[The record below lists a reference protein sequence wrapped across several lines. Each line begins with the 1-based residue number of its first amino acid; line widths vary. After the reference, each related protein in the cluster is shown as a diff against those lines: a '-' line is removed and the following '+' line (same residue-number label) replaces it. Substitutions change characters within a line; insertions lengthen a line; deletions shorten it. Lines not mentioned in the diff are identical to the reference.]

1 MFDGSSPEI
10 ADLAALDAAG
20 LVDAAAGWSR
30 AENAACAR
38 KLAVLAEIFTRRT
51 GLAADERDD
60 WWLDPE
66 AALSAE
72 LAAALNVGR
81 GLALAQTHRGL
92 ALRARLPQVAALF
105 EAGLISDL
113 LVRAIVYRTALIT
126 DPDAMAAVDAELA
139 ARVRHWGALSI
150 NKTEDAIDALVER
163 HDPAALREARA
174 AVSERTV
181 EFGSPADPAGITS
194 MYARLYGP
202 DAAFVEAQVEEMVHS
217 VCEADPRTLADRRA
231 DALTALAARTELA
244 CACGQADCPAAGRPA
259 PAKNAVVHVIADPAT
274 LTAAQA
280 GEPNHTPPPAHP
292 DDPDVSAQPGDPGD
306 TVEPAA
312 ESVDPGADTVE
323 PAAPGSESVEPGAES
338 VAPAA
343 PTDRDEPAAAS
354 HTDVP
359 AAFLPAPA
367 RPIDPWTGGEPAI
380 GQPVIAPADPAAGL
394 PPIIPLAQCQP
405 GIALPVINASNLKVG
420 APSATPVPRPPCPAP
435 PAFVIGG
442 GILPAPLLAGV
453 LERAT
458 IREVRHPGI
467 DAPPEPRYTPSRALA
482 DFVRCRDLTCRWP
495 GCDKPAFDCD
505 LDHTVPYPVG
515 PTHASNMKCYCRF
528 HHLLKTF
535 YCGMGGWRERQLP
548 DGTLILTAPTGHT
561 YTTHP
566 GSIML
571 FPSLCASTGELW
583 PPGHEPTVEP
593 SANRG
598 AMMPKRRRTRE
609 CNRRRAIE
617 AERRLN
623 DDHVAER
630 NRPPPF

>member
-1 MFDGSSPEI
+1 MFDGVLPEI

-51 GLAADERDD
+51 GLPADERDG
-60 WWLDPE
+60 WWIDPE

-72 LAAALNVGR
+72 LAAALDVGR

-92 ALRARLPQVAALF
+92 ALRERLPQVAALF

-126 DPDAMAAVDAELA
+126 DPEAMAAVDAELA
-139 ARVRHWGALSI
+139 SRVRRWGALSI
-150 NKTEDAIDALVER
+150 TKTEDAIDALVER
-163 HDPAALREARA
+163 HDPGALRRARA

-194 MYARLYGP
+194 MWARLYAP
-202 DAAFVEAQVEEMVHS
+202 DAAFIEAQVEEMVRS
-217 VCEADPRTLADRRA
+217 VCEADPRTLADKRS

-244 CACGQADCPAAGRPA
+244 CACGQSDCPAAGRAA
-259 PAKNAVVHVIADPAT
+259 PTKNAVVHVVADPDTITAAQTDGPTPDSSPPPADPADEPADPFDT
-274 LTAAQA
+274 VERS
-280 GEPNHTPPPAHP
+280 GEP
-292 DDPDVSAQPGDPGD
+292 
-306 TVEPAA
+306 VEPAA
-312 ESVDPGADTVE
+312 SSDAAAEPAESSGE
-323 PAAPGSESVEPGAES
+323 SAAPGDPE
-338 VAPAA
+338 
-343 PTDRDEPAAAS
+343 EPAGHS
-354 HTDVP
+354 EVP
-359 AAFLPAPA
+359 AALRPAPVP
-367 RPIDPWTGGEPAI
+367 PIGPQSGCEPEI
-380 GQPVIAPADPAAGL
+380 VPPVIAPADPPEGPL
-394 PPIIPLAQCQP
+394 IVPLAQCQP
-405 GIALPVINASNLKVG
+405 GIALPVINGSNLKVG
-420 APSATPVPRPPCPAP
+420 APVTPCPPASCPAP

-467 DAPPEPRYTPSRALA
+467 DAPPEPRYTPSRALS

-495 GCDKPAFDCD
+495 GCDKPAYGCD

-515 PTHASNMKCYCRF
+515 PTHASNMKALCRF

-535 YCGMGGWRERQLP
+535 YVGVGGWRERQLP

-566 GSIML
+566 GSMTL
-571 FPSLCASTGELW
+571 FPSLCAPTGELW
-583 PPGHEPTVEP
+583 PPGHEPVVEP
-593 SANRG
+593 NADRG
-598 AMMPKRRRTRE
+598 AMMPKRRRTRAE
-609 CNRRRAIE
+609 NLQRAIE
-617 AERRLN
+617 AERRHN

-630 NRPPPF
+630 NKPPPF